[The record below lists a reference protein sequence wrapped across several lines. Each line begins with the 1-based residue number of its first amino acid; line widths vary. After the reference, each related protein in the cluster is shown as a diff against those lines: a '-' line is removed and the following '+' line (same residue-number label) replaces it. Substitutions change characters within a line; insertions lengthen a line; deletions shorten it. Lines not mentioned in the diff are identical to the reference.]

1 MMPVQHLMSGQQ
13 MAGGQS
19 TPGHQ
24 PVGMMPSVR
33 EDRPNHM
40 VMPPAS
46 FPALDQAPEDQMSFM
61 LENTQLLD
69 DWIVTLPDVKAIEER
84 TQKTRAEQGEL
95 AEQILSKEGE

>member
-1 MMPVQHLMSGQQ
+1 MTGQQQ
-13 MAGGQS
+13 MAGGQWMPAQVS
-19 TPGHQ
+19 PRSQ
-24 PVGMMPSVR
+24 PVGMMPSMR

-46 FPALDQAPEDQMSFM
+46 FPALYQAPEDQMSFM
-61 LENTQLLD
+61 LQNTQLLD